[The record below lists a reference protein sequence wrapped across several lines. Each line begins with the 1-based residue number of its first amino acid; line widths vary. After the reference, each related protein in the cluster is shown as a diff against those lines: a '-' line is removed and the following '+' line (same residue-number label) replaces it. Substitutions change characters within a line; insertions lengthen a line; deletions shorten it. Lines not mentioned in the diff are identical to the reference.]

1 MRSTPRG
8 LNRVLLA
15 LIGLV
20 LLAAGVLVALAGFSA
35 DVSQQWLVVAHR
47 LWDDTVA
54 LVRSAPMPGG
64 QASWLSLAVLVALIA
79 VVILMLV
86 WIFSQ
91 GGGRT
96 NQMAIGFHDGA
107 LPGRTRLRT
116 SLVADA
122 VEQAVEGDE
131 QVLSSQVS
139 SWRSAHGDGL
149 NIRLQV
155 RKGVWLSDTLATA
168 RDLVTGLDR
177 LTGTKV
183 PVLVRIS
190 SGTRTRLSRTERVQ

>member
-1 MRSTPRG
+1 M
-8 LNRVLLA
+8 LA
-15 LIGLV
+15 LVGLV
-20 LLAAGVLVALAGFSA
+20 LLGAGLLAALVGFSA
-35 DVSQQWLVVAHR
+35 DVSQRWLVVAHQW
-47 LWDDTVA
+47 WDGLIG

-64 QASWLSLAVLVALIA
+64 QPSWVSLILLVVLVAAMIF
-79 VVILMLV
+79 MLV

-96 NQMAIGFHDGA
+96 NQMAIGFHAGD
-107 LPGRTRLRT
+107 LPGRTRIRT

-122 VEQAVEGDE
+122 VDQAVEHDE

-139 SWRSAHGDGL
+139 SWRVGNADGL

-155 RKGVWLSDTLATA
+155 RKGVWLSDTLRTA

-177 LTGTKV
+177 LTGTHV
-183 PVLVRIS
+183 PVLIRIS
-190 SGTRTRLSRTERVQ
+190 SGARARLSRTERVQ